1 MQWLIRRFVEPLVGW
16 LRAFAR
22 WILEGVPRDI
32 WAIETLLWWGN
43 AIVGSCLWVFYHLVF
58 YNVQLFGKERQ
69 VEMGF
74 TLLYIVLLLFFGFLK
89 EVRRHTM
96 DTFESSR
103 LGHIFIIGWGI
114 TGIEIGVV
122 SHLSDAHD
130 FPDNFFLT
138 IVGVMGTAVFTKAS
152 QYIDEAR
159 MRKGKKPKKPSNR
172 HKKAGEE

>member
-1 MQWLIRRFVEPLVGW
+1 M
-16 LRAFAR
+16 
-22 WILEGVPRDI
+22 
-32 WAIETLLWWGN
+32 
-43 AIVGSCLWVFYHLVF
+43 GSCLFVFYHLVF
-58 YNVQLFGKERQ
+58 YHVPLFGKERP

-96 DTFESSR
+96 EKFDSSR
-103 LGHIFIIGWGI
+103 LGHIFIIAWGVA
-114 TGIEIGVV
+114 GIEIGIV

-159 MRKGKKPKKPSNR
+159 LRGGKKTKKPSNR
-172 HKKAGEE
+172 HKKADEQ